1 VNYSKISNSCK
12 NARKFWNFFAR
23 FENRILKDGFRH
35 DFRILK
41 SFGGFEYNFEDFA
54 DNFEDN
60 FILKCFGDF
69 EYNFED
75 FARVFKILSYFVRFL
90 VILQKVL

>member
-1 VNYSKISNSCK
+1 
-12 NARKFWNFFAR
+12 
-23 FENRILKDGFRH
+23 LGD
-35 DFRILK
+35 
-41 SFGGFEYNFEDFA
+41 FEYNFEDFA
-54 DNFEDN
+54 DNFENN